1 MWFAGIG
8 NNNDKNK
15 MREGNNNIKLSTTV
29 MTFTQMSYGLSVDS
43 YLRLLF
49 FFLHQGIFL
58 FSGKR
63 HPPVL
68 CYDFREENQ
77 DS

>member
-1 MWFAGIG
+1 MFLWFAGIG

-49 FFLHQGIFL
+49 YFFAPGYFFIQWEKASTGVML
-58 FSGKR
+58 
-63 HPPVL
+63 
-68 CYDFREENQ
+68 
-77 DS
+77 